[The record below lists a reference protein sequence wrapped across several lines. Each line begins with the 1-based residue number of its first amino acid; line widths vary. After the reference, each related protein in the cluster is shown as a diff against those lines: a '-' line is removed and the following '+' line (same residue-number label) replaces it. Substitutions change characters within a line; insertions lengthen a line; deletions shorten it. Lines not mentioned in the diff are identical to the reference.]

1 MHDGDDN
8 MHMPG
13 VSSAKACLLGK
24 IVLTD
29 KKIKSDAPS
38 NALPQ
43 GTTRPVTRR
52 VQAILDRLTPKKS
65 SKSRE
70 IEHERRIAL
79 LRTRILREM
88 RENGW
93 RNLAIV
99 PVREGAG
106 ATTLC
111 IDLARMIRRHQGTRI
126 MLVDLNLEDPQIA
139 RRLGLRGSASYATV
153 VRGGGDLGALLH
165 VRQDQRNFAMLA
177 QAEPEPEASEFL
189 QGQRFANALTRL
201 WVSDPAHIVLMDTAP
216 LLDTDAGLAVLPNAD
231 AVLLVANAQET
242 TGADI
247 KECERL
253 LVDMPP
259 LLGVVLNKS
268 EN

>member
-1 MHDGDDN
+1 MG
-8 MHMPG
+8 
-13 VSSAKACLLGK
+13 LLNWF
-24 IVLTD
+24 
-29 KKIKSDAPS
+29 A
-38 NALPQ
+38 
-43 GTTRPVTRR
+43 
-52 VQAILDRLTPKKS
+52 PKKRDTD
-65 SKSRE
+65 RE
-70 IEHERRIAL
+70 AEHERRIAL

-88 RENGW
+88 REHGW
-93 RNLAIV
+93 HSLAII

-106 ATTLC
+106 ATSLC
-111 IDLARMIRRHQGTRI
+111 LDLARMIRRHQGTRI
-126 MLVDLNLEDPQIA
+126 MLIDMNLTDPQIA
-139 RRLGLRGSASYATV
+139 KRMSIRGSASYATV
-153 VRGGGDLGALLH
+153 VRGGGDLGTLLH

-201 WVSDPAHIVLMDTAP
+201 WASDPAHIVLMDMAP
-216 LLDTDAGLAVLPNAD
+216 LLGTDAGLAALPNAD

-242 TGADI
+242 TGADM